1 MGKPIGTS
9 TAIAILSLAFA
20 LPAGAAHNNPWATPE
35 DDVLAKNHDANQE
48 QSAGT
53 PGEDEMGGTMDRNIT
68 SQPGNRGTG
77 GIGPGGGH
85 GDGGGS
91 MGGGGGHGGR

>member
-1 MGKPIGTS
+1 MRKPIS
-9 TAIAILSLAFA
+9 TWTAATILSLAFA

-35 DDVLAKNHDANQE
+35 DDVLAKKHDAKQE

-53 PGEDEMGGTMDRNIT
+53 PDEDEMSGTMDRNIT

-77 GIGPGGGH
+77 GAGPGGGH
-85 GDGGGS
+85 GGGGGS
-91 MGGGGGHGGR
+91 MGGGGSQGDR